1 MKILKIVKQTAADG
15 PGLRNS
21 IYVSGC
27 AHACPGCHNPESWN
41 FDAGT
46 EMDIHEIVAEVLDP
60 YADITITGGDP
71 VYRYEEVIELCQALK
86 GYGKNI
92 WLFTGFTYEEISL
105 ICPALLLCIDVLVDG
120 KYDETQRDLTRFC
133 GSKNQRILYLRHGK
147 IYKEE

>member
-1 MKILKIVKQTAADG
+1 MKILKIVKQTVADG
-15 PGLRNS
+15 TGLRNS

-46 EMDIHEIVAEVLDP
+46 EMSVHEIVNEVLDP

-71 VYRYEEVIELCQALK
+71 VYRYNEVIELCQELK
-86 GYGKNI
+86 KRNKNI
-92 WLFTGFTYEEISL
+92 WLFSGFTYEQIERL
-105 ICPALLLCIDVLVDG
+105 CPTLLLYIDVLVDG
-120 KYDETQRDLTRFC
+120 KYDETQRDLSRFC
-133 GSKNQRILYLRHGK
+133 GSKNQRILYLRDGK